1 MIYRIRFTRQA
12 AKDVERLSPKLR
24 AKLKDLLR
32 TRLAVDPHSGKALL
46 GDLRGY
52 YSVRLSLK
60 DRVVYSV
67 HDDELVVLVI
77 RARTHYGE

>member
-12 AKDVERLSPKLR
+12 AKDVEKLSPKLR

-32 TRLAVDPHSGKALL
+32 RRLAVDPYSDKALL

-67 HDDELVVLVI
+67 HDEELVVLVI

>member
-12 AKDVERLSPKLR
+12 AKDVEKLSPKLR

-32 TRLAVDPHSGKALL
+32 RRLAVDPYSGKALL

-67 HDDELVVLVI
+67 HDEELVVLVI

>member
-12 AKDVERLSPKLR
+12 AKDIEKLSAKLQ

-32 TRLAVDPHSGKALL
+32 KRIAVDPHSGKALL
-46 GDLRGY
+46 GDLKGY
-52 YSVRLSLK
+52 YSMRLSLK

-67 HDDELVVLVI
+67 HDEELVVLVI

>member
-12 AKDVERLSPKLR
+12 AKDVEKLSAKLQG
-24 AKLKDLLR
+24 KLKDLLR
-32 TRLAVDPHSGKALL
+32 KRLAVDPYSGKALL

-60 DRVVYSV
+60 DRVVHSI
-67 HDDELVVLVI
+67 HDEELVVLGI
-77 RARTHYGE
+77 RSRTHYGD